1 MKIITITLATAISL
15 TTSQQAR
22 AAIDY
27 TQTFL
32 VMTIMRLLDTDK
44 NQQIEVSEIEVRWK
58 QAFAM
63 TDKNADKV
71 LTLNEFNALSTVR
84 SAQRKLLDPNSKL
97 PSAEA
102 AFDALDRNKNKEI
115 TRWEFNKQ
123 AMDRFRQVDTDKNN
137 AISQSELMAVKGILP
152 L

>member
-1 MKIITITLATAISL
+1 MKIITIARAAATSL
-15 TTSQQAR
+15 TTQQAQ
-22 AAIDY
+22 AVVDI
-27 TQTFL
+27 TQTFF

-71 LTLNEFNALSTVR
+71 LTLDEFNALSTAR
-84 SAQRKLLDPNSKL
+84 SAQKKLLDPQSKL
-97 PSAEA
+97 PSAKA